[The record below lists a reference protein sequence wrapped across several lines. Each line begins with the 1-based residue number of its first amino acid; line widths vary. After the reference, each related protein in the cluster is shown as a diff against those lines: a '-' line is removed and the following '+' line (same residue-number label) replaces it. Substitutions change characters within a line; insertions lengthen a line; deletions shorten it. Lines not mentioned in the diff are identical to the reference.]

1 MVEKNIDSLLKCVA
15 ELKSKIQSSKKYGLV
30 WDKEDVEEDVV
41 CNCSDNISVLKSV
54 PELTIKNG
62 TTNHILIEGDNCHIF
77 AALNGV
83 KESLDALY
91 IVSPYNAGEGL
102 QYQLMSY
109 CG

>member
-1 MVEKNIDSLLKCVA
+1 MEEKNIDFLLKCIA
-15 ELKSKIQSSKKYGLV
+15 ELESKIQSSKNYGLV
-30 WDKEDVEEDVV
+30 WDKKDVEEDVV
-41 CNCSDNISVLKSV
+41 CNCLNSIPVLKSV

-62 TTNHILIEGDNCHIF
+62 TTNHILIEGDNCYIF

-83 KESLDALY
+83 KENVDAIY

-102 QYQLMSY
+102 QYQSMSY